1 VRRGLRHLSKKIDT
15 HFAYNPLDNF
25 QKEQTK
31 TREYEIYKIIRS
43 YFDSEEGISQDEI
56 CTLMGIDKKNLK
68 PYLKNLLDDGI
79 IWKEA
84 GKYGKYHVKGVG
96 YEKGTDAGVV
106 LGELLFRFLDNK
118 MLDEQHFIVPT
129 NGHKDFSKYFK
140 TNFYEESA
148 EAQLFEFSNT
158 IGSIITYIL
167 IQAHAENF
175 GINNWIDDKMRQI
188 IPEEGYTSERGLF
201 ISEWVE
207 RACLTLMRTPS
218 IEFDLPKDIN
228 DQKYIGA
235 FKRLYP
241 RIFVELEKI
250 RYELP
255 KEVEKYQNHIEYWKM
270 RNEYLRKHICKHNFN
285 PISGASLK
293 SDRTDKKHCQKCHQ
307 NEFYLSRFNT
317 TKNKSE
323 SN

>member
-1 VRRGLRHLSKKIDT
+1 M
-15 HFAYNPLDNF
+15 HFSYNPLDSLK
-25 QKEQTK
+25 KEQTK
-31 TREYEIYKIIRS
+31 TREYEIYKIIMS
-43 YFDSEEGISQDEI
+43 YFGSGEGVSQDEI
-56 CTLMGIDKKNLK
+56 CTLMGMDKKNVK
-68 PYLKNLLDDGI
+68 MHLKNLLDDGI

-118 MLDEQHFIVPT
+118 VLDEQQFIVPV

-188 IPEEGYTSERGLF
+188 IPEEGYTSERELF
-201 ISEWVE
+201 INEWIE
-207 RACLTLMRTPS
+207 RACLSLMRAPS
-218 IEFDLPKDIN
+218 LEFDLPNDTN

-255 KEVEKYQNHIEYWKM
+255 KKVKEYENHIEYEEMKKAH
-270 RNEYLRKHICKHNFN
+270 LRKYICRHNFKSY
-285 PISGASLK
+285 PGASLK
-293 SDRTDKKHCQKCHQ
+293 LDRTNLKHCQTCHQ

-317 TKNKSE
+317 TKNKNKSE